1 MQSSELMIHKDEVS
15 HYTRITPDD
24 IDNLDTDKLSDA
36 LLKALYAV
44 NSALF
49 SNAENEV
56 SRLNRFKGALDH
68 LEEELT
74 SSEYLDSLCDHD
86 KLKIYKTLQNNS
98 TKSSDYLLK
107 LSMTM
112 SNGLDSISK
121 IKAAKSTMEQKAP
134 INIPQSK
141 EERKIL
147 LSSVQEELKRRE
159 ESKDE
164 S

>member
-1 MQSSELMIHKDEVS
+1 MQSEVMIHKEELS
-15 HYTRITPDD
+15 NYGRITPDD

-56 SRLNRFKGALDH
+56 NRLKRFKGALDH
-68 LEEELT
+68 LETELT
-74 SSEYLDSLCDHD
+74 SKEYLDSLCEHD
-86 KLKIYKTLQNNS
+86 KIKIYQVLQGNS

-107 LSMTM
+107 LSTTM
-112 SNGLDSISK
+112 ATGLDSISK
-121 IKAAKSTMEQKAP
+121 IKAVKSTMEQKSP
-134 INIPQSK
+134 VTIPQSQ

-147 LSSVQEELKRRE
+147 LSDVQEELRRRGQASE
-159 ESKDE
+159 
-164 S
+164 